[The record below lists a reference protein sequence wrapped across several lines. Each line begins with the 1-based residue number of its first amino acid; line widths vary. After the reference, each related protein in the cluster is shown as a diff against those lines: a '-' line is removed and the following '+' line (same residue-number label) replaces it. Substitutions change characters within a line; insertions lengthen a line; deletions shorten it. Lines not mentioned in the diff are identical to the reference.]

1 MRGDARRSA
10 PAPAR
15 ILRSVSAPPRSP
27 YPPDLDDDHESP
39 TALAAAKDV
48 LIRDVDWANERALG
62 LELRRVELRV
72 CRLTGADLAEAVLT
86 DVSFLDCR
94 LDLVSLRHARLER
107 VVLRDCRLEECDFH
121 GASLRDVT
129 YERCILR
136 GASFAGAHVER
147 VDLVGCDLL
156 GASGVERLRGARI
169 PWDDVVANAPVFA
182 AALGLEV
189 VD

>member
-1 MRGDARRSA
+1 
-10 PAPAR
+10 
-15 ILRSVSAPPRSP
+15 LP

-62 LELRRVELRV
+62 LELRRVELRL

-182 AALGLEV
+182 AALGLEI